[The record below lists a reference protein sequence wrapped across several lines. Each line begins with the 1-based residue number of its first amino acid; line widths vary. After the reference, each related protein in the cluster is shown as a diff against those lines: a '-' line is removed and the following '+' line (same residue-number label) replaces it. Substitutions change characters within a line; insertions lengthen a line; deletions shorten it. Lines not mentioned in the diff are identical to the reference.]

1 MKFNFKKYENKLL
14 ILFTVIF
21 LISIGYLYYKDV
33 ISQEEIRVIPY
44 DLTIDLISGEELLK
58 ELKSVDIN
66 TANYEEIQTL
76 PGIGPILAKRIIE
89 YRENYGSFLE
99 LGDLIKVKGIG
110 RKKLERIKEF
120 IIIK

>member
-1 MKFNFKKYENKLL
+1 M
-14 ILFTVIF
+14 
-21 LISIGYLYYKDV
+21 
-33 ISQEEIRVIPY
+33 
-44 DLTIDLISGEELLK
+44 K

-89 YRENYGSFLE
+89 YRENYGPFLE
-99 LGDLIKVKGIG
+99 PEDLIKVKGIG